1 MPTLHIKP
9 ASPDLIV
16 RDPYT
21 KKALPKEGKVVPY
34 DPYWIR
40 RLKAGD
46 VVNVET
52 QADPPSVSVEP
63 QTEPEDTGGEYY
75 GY

>member
-40 RLKAGD
+40 RLKVGD
-46 VVNVET
+46 VVNVEMPV
-52 QADPPSVSVEP
+52 DPPSVNADP
-63 QTEPEDTGGEYY
+63 QTNPDDSEGD
-75 GY
+75 